1 MANRL
6 GEALDA
12 WDKYVGRMPSLKEK
26 NIKFVFDEWGARY
39 QTAERQILRPPG
51 MLTPLSYAL
60 YLHELLRHSD
70 MIGAS
75 CATGGLGTVLID
87 STGEA
92 VGYSAEG
99 LVLKLFQTRFLNALP
114 VAVSGNSPQQPV
126 RGTPF
131 VDIPLSPIGS
141 PTYPLDVVAA
151 LSGDRKTL
159 ILSVVNPTEDGQE
172 FAPQMSGVKLRG
184 SGKLYQIAPPSLD
197 SANEAGKEPV
207 VKIVETPQAAL
218 PDTVQVPPVSV
229 SVYEFDIEHV

>member
-1 MANRL
+1 
-6 GEALDA
+6 
-12 WDKYVGRMPSLKEK
+12 
-26 NIKFVFDEWGARY
+26 
-39 QTAERQILRPPG
+39 
-51 MLTPLSYAL
+51 
-60 YLHELLRHSD
+60 
-70 MIGAS
+70 
-75 CATGGLGTVLID
+75 
-87 STGEA
+87 
-92 VGYSAEG
+92 
-99 LVLKLFQTRFLNALP
+99 
-114 VAVSGNSPQQPV
+114 V